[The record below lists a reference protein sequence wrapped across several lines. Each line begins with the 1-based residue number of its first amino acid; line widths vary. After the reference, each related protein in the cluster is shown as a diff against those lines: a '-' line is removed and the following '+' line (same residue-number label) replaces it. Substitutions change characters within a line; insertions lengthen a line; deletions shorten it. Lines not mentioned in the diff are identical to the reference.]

1 MVKAKKQFGQNFL
14 KDSWFVNQIIE
25 AMPDSN
31 RILVE
36 IGPGLGDL
44 TKEILKKRSAVAIEI
59 DRDLYQRLR
68 SSFSH
73 EIAMGRLVLIGA
85 DVLTYWDQKGRLADE
100 PYDLVANLPYYVA
113 TEIILRALQD
123 PQCASLLV
131 MIQKEVAE
139 KFTAKPS
146 DREYSSLAI
155 LAESVGRAEL
165 LFEVPPE
172 AFDPAP
178 KVVSAV
184 MRIIKEKP
192 HYDKDFAAFLKRA
205 FTQPR
210 KTLQKNLSPFWDPNA
225 VKEAFAALGINPLSR
240 PHELPKDL
248 FFDLYF
254 RLKGRENHG
263 KQ

>member
-1 MVKAKKQFGQNFL
+1 MIKAKKQFGQNFL

-25 AMPDSN
+25 AMPDSV
-31 RILVE
+31 RVLVE

-59 DRDLYQRLR
+59 DRDLYQRLQ

-85 DVLTYWDQKGRLADE
+85 DALAYWDQKGSLADE

-113 TEIILRALQD
+113 TEIILRALRD
-123 PQCASLLV
+123 PQCVSLLV

-139 KFTAKPS
+139 KFTAKPAE
-146 DREYSSLAI
+146 REFSSLAI
-155 LAESVGRAEL
+155 LAASVGRAEL

-178 KVVSAV
+178 KVDSAV
-184 MRIIKEKP
+184 MRITKEKP
-192 HYDKDFAAFLKRA
+192 RYDEDFAAFLKRA

-210 KTLQKNLSPFWDPNA
+210 KTLQKNLSPFWSS
-225 VKEAFAALGINPLSR
+225 EAIKTSFDALGINPLSR
-240 PHELPKDL
+240 PHELSHDL
-248 FFDLYF
+248 FFGLYS
-254 RLKGRENHG
+254 RLKGTENNG
-263 KQ
+263 K